1 MRGKIDK
8 KVMIPLIASG
18 IIASQLMGCASASSK
33 EFLDL
38 LNKGEAIEIEV
49 AVPESIE
56 EGTEKDLE
64 WVQLDQLSTYP
75 EFRRAMD
82 DALFITNFG
91 EDSKNGILYV
101 DLEGNHEGNNTLYN
115 AFMNNAFR
123 ENYWE
128 NEEIQKQVQEAV
140 LEVYADVEAD
150 TEGIKVAALNA
161 YYNLL
166 PDAEPNYFNGESLIN
181 RGEFMALLYRSENP
195 VQDLESNEEFT
206 ALVGESDNTDFAY
219 SLVEDSYLSTSDK
232 SLNAKTFNGTMT
244 RGEAIYM
251 LMHHF
256 YGDELSTYTNSPSL
270 PDIKN
275 GGDIASKQ
283 KFEGDYHTSVEL
295 IYSLQ
300 NADAGAPEEIYKAVA
315 LAYDKGIINS
325 TEDSRWDE
333 GITKEEALMLLTNT
347 LSSMPTK
354 GSYQQGAASS
364 EDATSTEASD
374 ITALDLVLYAIEEV
388 PVKADYSDDAET
400 IRTLAKYE
408 EVTVTGIT
416 TDGEWYEISE
426 DGKKVYVDA
435 EALVDGNELN
445 VLLEAE
451 TEEEVPETNETESV
465 EDNETESTV
474 QETES
479 EVASEAPS
487 QVQTESQAPA
497 ETVPT
502 PAPQETVP
510 VDSLTE
516 AQQKVVEQINQ
527 GQQQTG
533 GTPVDNGG
541 SAEADALLGGAPT
554 GATDLPPVSG
564 DLDISNGTDVGLHAA
579 P

>member
-1 MRGKIDK
+1 MRGKINK

-128 NEEIQKQVQEAV
+128 NEEVQKQVQEAV

-206 ALVGESDNTDFAY
+206 SLVGESDNTDFAY

-283 KFEGDYHTSVEL
+283 KFTGDYATSVEL

-300 NADAGAPEEIYKAVA
+300 NADQGAPEEIYKAVG
-315 LAYDKGIINS
+315 LAYDKGILES

-333 GITKEEALMLLTNT
+333 GITKEEALTLLTNT

-354 GSYQQGAASS
+354 GSYQQGASTSTS
-364 EDATSTEASD
+364 EAETEASD

-388 PVKADYSDDAET
+388 PVKADYSEDAEK

-416 TDGEWYEISE
+416 TDGEWYEISD
-426 DGKKVYVDA
+426 DGKKVYVDS

-487 QVQTESQAPA
+487 QTQTESQAPA

-502 PAPQETVP
+502 PVPQETVP

-516 AQQKVVEQINQ
+516 AQQKVVDQMQNQQNTGQIAN
-527 GQQQTG
+527 
-533 GTPVDNGG
+533 NGG
-541 SAEADALLGGAPT
+541 SSEADALLGDTPMVGVDSAQ
-554 GATDLPPVSG
+554 SMG
-564 DLDISNGTDVGLHAA
+564 DLDISNGTGAGLEAE
-579 P
+579 

>member
-8 KVMIPLIASG
+8 KMMIPLIASG

-91 EDSKNGILYV
+91 DNSKNGILYV
-101 DLEGNHEGNNTLYN
+101 DLGGNHEGNNTLYN

-128 NEEIQKQVQEAV
+128 NEEVQKQVQEAV

-206 ALVGESDNTDFAY
+206 SLVGESDNTDFAY
-219 SLVEDSYLSTSDK
+219 SLVEDSYLNTSDK

-333 GITKEEALMLLTNT
+333 GITKEESLTLLTST

-354 GSYQQGAASS
+354 GSYQQGASSS

-564 DLDISNGTDVGLHAA
+564 DLEITGDDLGLHAA
-579 P
+579 Q